1 MSEDL
6 VIAYTATSI
15 SISGRV
21 VFMYLLYTKKS
32 TNPISLLFSVMNIVS
47 SALWIVYSQLVADTP
62 LLVRG
67 SSDLVFFTISA
78 SYILYNRK
86 IERDNISSKN
96 II

>member
-1 MSEDL
+1 
-6 VIAYTATSI
+6 
-15 SISGRV
+15 
-21 VFMYLLYTKKS
+21 
-32 TNPISLLFSVMNIVS
+32 MNIVS

-86 IERDNISSKN
+86 IERDNISCKN
-96 II
+96 III

>member
-1 MSEDL
+1 MSESL
-6 VIAYTATSI
+6 LIAYSATSI
-15 SISGRV
+15 SISGRL